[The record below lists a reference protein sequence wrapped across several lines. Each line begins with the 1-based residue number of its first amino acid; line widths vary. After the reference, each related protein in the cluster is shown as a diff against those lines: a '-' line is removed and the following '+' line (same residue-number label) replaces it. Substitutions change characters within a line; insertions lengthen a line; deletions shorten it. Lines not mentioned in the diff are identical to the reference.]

1 MAMSSQVLASGAG
14 WRVSDVVCTAGPRD
28 RPYEEQHGMMCI
40 AVVTE
45 GTFHYRTTGGS
56 AVMAPGSLMLGNSGA
71 CFECGHEHSVG
82 DRCLCFQFT
91 REFFEPI
98 AACVPG
104 NRQSCFAAPR
114 LPLLREL
121 LPIISTAEALR
132 GDRGGGVE
140 FHELTLGLAG
150 AVCQALSPGLRAGRV
165 PNNRDKKR
173 IAAALHRI
181 EAEPAE
187 RLALEELALEA
198 GTTQYHFLR
207 VFEQV
212 VGVTPGQYILRT
224 RLRKAAIQLRRSND
238 SILAIAMA
246 CGFTDLSTFN
256 RQFRRWMGA
265 TPTAF
270 RATTANRSS
279 RTEQ

>member
-1 MAMSSQVLASGAG
+1 
-14 WRVSDVVCTAGPRD
+14 
-28 RPYEEQHGMMCI
+28 MCI
-40 AVVTE
+40 ALVTE

-91 REFFEPI
+91 PEFFEPI
-98 AACVPG
+98 AAAVPG
-104 NRQSCFAAPR
+104 NRQSCFTAPR

-132 GDRGGGVE
+132 GAGGGRD
-140 FHELTLGLAG
+140 FHELTLSLAG
-150 AVCQALSPGLRAGRV
+150 AVCQALSAEPHAARM
-165 PNNRDKKR
+165 PNDRDKKR
-173 IAAALHRI
+173 IAAALRRI
-181 EAEPAE
+181 DAEPAE
-187 RLALEELALEA
+187 RVSLQELASGA

-238 SILAIAMA
+238 GILEIAVA

-256 RQFRRWMGA
+256 RHFRRWMGA
-265 TPTAF
+265 TPSAF
-270 RATTANRSS
+270 RATTASRSS
-279 RTEQ
+279 RTQQ

>member
-1 MAMSSQVLASGAG
+1 
-14 WRVSDVVCTAGPRD
+14 
-28 RPYEEQHGMMCI
+28 
-40 AVVTE
+40 VTE

-98 AACVPG
+98 AACIPG

-132 GDRGGGVE
+132 GDGGGVA
-140 FHELTLGLAG
+140 FHELTLRLAG
-150 AVCQALSPGLRAGRV
+150 AVCQALSPGSRAGRV

-187 RLALEELALEA
+187 RLALAELALEA

-256 RQFRRWMGA
+256 RHFRRLLGS
-265 TPTAF
+265 TPSAF
-270 RATTANRSS
+270 RTLTASDNPTTP
-279 RTEQ
+279 Q